1 LHVQDGKAEWA
12 HLEELDAKTHQPWQR
27 YKSAA
32 NDRRTPLA
40 VAQKEIGAVMAR
52 ALTGAGLYP
61 AEATAMVKTWND
73 AWFGEEGVRVLYLLP
88 REWTDEVLPLT
99 LNPKPRELIRVM
111 VGRAEI
117 IPPQLQRELAV
128 QLKLSNEASV
138 KAKARLQAYYR
149 KLDRFYSPALQLA
162 NKLLESEKNKP
173 VATAAV
179 N

>member
-1 LHVQDGKAEWA
+1 
-12 HLEELDAKTHQPWQR
+12 
-27 YKSAA
+27 
-32 NDRRTPLA
+32 
-40 VAQKEIGAVMAR
+40 
-52 ALTGAGLYP
+52 
-61 AEATAMVKTWND
+61 
-73 AWFGEEGVRVLYLLP
+73 
-88 REWTDEVLPLT
+88 
-99 LNPKPRELIRVM
+99 M